1 LDIIP
6 ISTPIITTV
15 FDSMERVGV
24 LSDPGE
30 GADGGAPIQ
39 RTHSEKRSMFKR
51 FFSRSDSVKKH
62 DKKEKHHAEKELNRK

>member
-1 LDIIP
+1 MSSPGTRLACHAD
-6 ISTPIITTV
+6 
-15 FDSMERVGV
+15 DY
-24 LSDPGE
+24 SDEDGYPGE